1 MLKPIKSNNSP
12 GHSHNGH
19 TSVVGL
25 SFDSCPG
32 NISKEDKQATDYN
45 IEALHRIAYRTGKYD
60 GRSARHL
67 KFDKC
72 ETCENDATLIWFYE
86 DDMYLECEN
95 CNEGSYCKSCIIEIS
110 GKEWNDNFKNSDYYC
125 KDEYTDED
133 NVTLCGTCYHQ
144 YIYNKRG

>member
-1 MLKPIKSNNSP
+1 MTRGSKTNRLEGISSPI
-12 GHSHNGH
+12 
-19 TSVVGL
+19 TDVMSVKAEL
-25 SFDSCPG
+25 L
-32 NISKEDKQATDYN
+32 KEDKQVTDYN

-125 KDEYTDED
+125 KDEYTNED